1 MKHDQEIARHTS
13 FCGSYCHTC
22 DWFTGRIKRAF
33 RTALHTL
40 DEYAFGGLLESK
52 VN

>member
-1 MKHDQEIARHTS
+1 MDYKQEIARHTS

-33 RTALHTL
+33 RTALHML
-40 DEYAFGGLLESK
+40 DEYGFGQLLEGK
-52 VN
+52 VD